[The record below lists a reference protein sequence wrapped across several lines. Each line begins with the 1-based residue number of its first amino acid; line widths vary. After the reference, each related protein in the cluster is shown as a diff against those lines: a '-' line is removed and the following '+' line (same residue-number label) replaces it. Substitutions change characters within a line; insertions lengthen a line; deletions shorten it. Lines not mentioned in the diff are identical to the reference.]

1 MFSMILLIDV
11 GPQELFVDIPESYS
25 RLRKHCFKW
34 SDCTKRG
41 LSMLQ
46 NVQQV
51 MMPRRIESKF
61 FSLRKLSLQ
70 AFQLIIKAT
79 KSQ

>member
-1 MFSMILLIDV
+1 
-11 GPQELFVDIPESYS
+11 
-25 RLRKHCFKW
+25 
-34 SDCTKRG
+34 
-41 LSMLQ
+41 MLQ